1 MNAPAR
7 HIVPAPPANIEAE
20 QALLGG
26 ILVSGDVPFAVT
38 SILDADHF
46 SEPLH
51 QRIYRTAIDMARTG
65 RRPTVVTIRDYLP
78 AEAGAGEAI
87 DVKAYVA
94 RLAAEAVSFADMADF
109 ARSIV
114 DQAMRRGL
122 SAIGADLQAAAV
134 LADVASPPAA
144 IIADAEAR
152 LFALARDGQRQHQRS
167 RFAGLLAE
175 DIVAGLES
183 AEPQSPPISTGFA
196 DLDRLIGGYRRGNL
210 IILAGRP
217 GMGKTTL
224 ATSSALAVA
233 GRGHPVLFF
242 SLDMPGQELAAR
254 MMTDL
259 AYRNSMPI
267 AYEAVLNQARFDPDD
282 MDLLR
287 DAARRLKRT
296 PIVVDQR
303 KGLSVGEIVISAR
316 RWADRQAKDGKR
328 PGLMICDHL
337 GKIRTDHRERR
348 DLELGDITN
357 AMVDLAGELDV
368 PVLVLCQLNR
378 QVEAREGHRRRPQ
391 LSDLRESGRIEEDAA
406 VVIGAF
412 REAYYLAKAKEED
425 PDKEQTRVDRLNDIK
440 FDLEAVVLKNRHGA
454 EGTARLWMHA
464 PSGAVR
470 DREWSR

>member
-26 ILVSGDVPFAVT
+26 ILVSGEIPFAVG
-38 SILDADHF
+38 SILEAGHF
-46 SEPLH
+46 AEDVH
-51 QRIYRTAIDMARTG
+51 RRIYSTAQEMVRAG

-78 AEAGAGEAI
+78 IGTAI
-87 DVKAYVA
+87 ADDLDLGAYVA
-94 RLAAEAVSFADMADF
+94 RLAAEAVTVADMADF
-109 ARSIV
+109 ARAIV
-114 DQAMRRGL
+114 DQALRRGL
-122 SAIGADLQAAAV
+122 ALIGAELQSAA
-134 LADVASPPAA
+134 LRADVRTPPAT
-144 IIADAEAR
+144 IIAEAEAE
-152 LFALARDGQRQHQRS
+152 LFALARDATRQHQRP
-167 RFAGLLAE
+167 RFAGLMAE
-175 DIVAGLES
+175 DIVTGLES
-183 AEPQSPPISTGFA
+183 AEPAAPPISTGFA

-224 ATSSALAVA
+224 ATSSALGVA
-233 GRGHPVLFF
+233 GRGHPVLFY
-242 SLDMPGQELAAR
+242 SLDMPGGELAAR

-259 AYRNSMPI
+259 AYRNSLPI
-267 AYEAVLNQARFDPDD
+267 AYEAVLNQARFDADD
-282 MDLLR
+282 MDLLK

-303 KGLSVGEIVISAR
+303 KGLSLGEIAVSAR
-316 RWADRQAKDGKR
+316 RWADRQAKDGHR
-328 PGLMICDHL
+328 PGLIVCDHL
-337 GKIRTDHRERR
+337 GKIRTEHRERR
-348 DLELGDITN
+348 DLELGEITN
-357 AMVDLAGELDV
+357 AMVDLSGELDV
-368 PVLVLCQLNR
+368 PVLMLCQLNR
-378 QVEAREGHRRRPQ
+378 QVEAREGPRRRPQ

-412 REAYYLAKAKEED
+412 REAYYLDKAKEED
-425 PDKEQTRVDRLNDIK
+425 PDKEQARVDRLNDVK
-440 FDLEAVVLKNRHGA
+440 FDLEAIVLKNRHGA